1 MWLSTYCHYTPVIY
15 SLIFHIAAVWVLL
28 TVHKSKNFYWC
39 SRKAN
44 IGNHCCLQYS
54 IPISYSH
61 CYVWAHNLWCTHL
74 WIEFTPVW
82 VKMLKCFFKNSTSS
96 YEVCNVFRQFYAMQI
111 CTLHLS
117 FMCIA
122 HTDTFTEETVTVIGI
137 LQSKRVSTFP
147 DCCQVELYL
156 DRPCHHCVLTL
167 RLKPR
172 RTSKTLKEEM
182 QTLVKAF
189 VLHTAM
195 FPQYQTI

>member
-1 MWLSTYCHYTPVIY
+1 MQEKSKHWKSLLFAIQYPYFWFSLLCLSTQSLMHTSVDRIY
-15 SLIFHIAAVWVLL
+15 ISLGE
-28 TVHKSKNFYWC
+28 N
-39 SRKAN
+39 
-44 IGNHCCLQYS
+44 
-54 IPISYSH
+54 
-61 CYVWAHNLWCTHL
+61 
-74 WIEFTPVW
+74 
-82 VKMLKCFFKNSTSS
+82 VKMFLQKQHKQLSS
-96 YEVCNVFRQFYAMQI
+96 KYEVCNVFRQFYGMQI

-122 HTDTFTEETVTVIGI
+122 HADTFTEETVTVIGI

-182 QTLVKAF
+182 QTLVRAF
-189 VLHTAM
+189 VLHSK
-195 FPQYQTI
+195 